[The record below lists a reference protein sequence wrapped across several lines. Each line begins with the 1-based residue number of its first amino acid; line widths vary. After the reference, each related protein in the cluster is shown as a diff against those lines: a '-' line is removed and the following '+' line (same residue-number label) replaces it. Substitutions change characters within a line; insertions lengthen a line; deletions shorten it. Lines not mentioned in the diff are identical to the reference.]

1 MERKSMSGES
11 SMWIK
16 AVAPE
21 RVAEL
26 FHNCENALGVC
37 GKGSESGS
45 WNESAQPQSSPMTGA
60 ADSELESAKSH
71 EYFSQPGEAEWGC

>member
-1 MERKSMSGES
+1 ME
-11 SMWIK
+11 IK
-16 AVAPE
+16 APE

-26 FHNCENALGVC
+26 FHNYENAPGIC

-45 WNESAQPQSSPMTGA
+45 RESAQPQSGPMAGA

-71 EYFSQPGEAEWGC
+71 QYFSQPGEAEWGC

>member
-1 MERKSMSGES
+1 ME
-11 SMWIK
+11 IK
-16 AVAPE
+16 APE

-26 FHNCENALGVC
+26 FHNYENAPGIC

-45 WNESAQPQSSPMTGA
+45 RNESTQPQSSPMAGA

-71 EYFSQPGEAEWGC
+71 QYFSQPGEAEWGC

>member
-1 MERKSMSGES
+1 MCT
-11 SMWIK
+11 K
-16 AVAPE
+16 AIAAE

-26 FHNCENALGVC
+26 FHSYENALGIC
-37 GKGSESGS
+37 GKESESGS
-45 WNESAQPQSSPMTGA
+45 WNESAQTRSSPMTGA

>member
-1 MERKSMSGES
+1 
-11 SMWIK
+11 MWIK
-16 AVAPE
+16 AAAPE
-21 RVAEL
+21 CVSEL
-26 FHNCENALGVC
+26 FHNYENALGIC

-45 WNESAQPQSSPMTGA
+45 WNESAQRQSSPMTG